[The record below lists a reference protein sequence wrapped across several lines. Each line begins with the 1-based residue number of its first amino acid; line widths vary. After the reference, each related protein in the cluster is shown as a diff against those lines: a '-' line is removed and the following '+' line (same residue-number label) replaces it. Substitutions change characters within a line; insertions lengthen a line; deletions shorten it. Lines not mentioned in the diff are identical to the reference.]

1 MLVCKVVEVWQDFL
15 SEINGDKWRYLS
27 KIVIF
32 FIPLAFDAPVK
43 EVPVGI
49 LQSRLV
55 WKNYPMV
62 KTL

>member
-1 MLVCKVVEVWQDFL
+1 MEIFVENRD
-15 SEINGDKWRYLS
+15 
-27 KIVIF
+27 F

-55 WKNYPMV
+55 WKNYPLV